1 MQIILN
7 CEPQIKEHL
16 RLKSYLETVAS
27 DTLEHYAARI
37 VRIDAHVSDAN
48 SAAKADT
55 DDIHCTLEAQV
66 TGLAPVIV
74 KDRAA
79 SAGQAIHGAVGKME
93 RAIEHAVGKHEPHRT
108 KASRDDPSLV

>member
-7 CEPQIKEHL
+7 SEPQIPGHL
-16 RLKSYLETVAS
+16 RLRSYLETVAN
-27 DTLEHYAARI
+27 DTLGHDVDRI
-37 VRIDAHVSDAN
+37 VRIDAHLSDAN

-74 KDRAA
+74 KDRAG

-93 RAIEHAVGKHEPHRT
+93 RAIEHAIGKHEPHWK
-108 KASRDDPSLV
+108 KASRDDPSPV